1 MYKLLVKFPSRNRP
15 EKFKTRLNEYI
26 GACSGKH
33 QVRFVISMDEDDE
46 TMNTDDIKKF
56 LDELKSNQGVD
67 LVYHYGDSKTK
78 IEACNA
84 DMDGETFDVLL
95 LISDDMVLQQT
106 NYDDIIYEAFQETF
120 PDYSGGIKF
129 SDGLRRDVLMTLP
142 IIGRKIYEKWGYI
155 YNPEYTSIYC
165 DTEQTE
171 VLYRMKKFAVSDMC
185 LAKHEWTSE
194 PFDELHARNEN
205 RQMYEKDGAVFEARK
220 TRNFDL

>member
-84 DMDGETFDVLL
+84 NLEGESADVLM
-95 LISDDMVLQQT
+95 LISDDMIPQMA
-106 NYDDIIYEAFQETF
+106 NYDEIIFDAYADTY
-120 PDYSGGIKF
+120 PDFDGGIKLLATEILVRPVHF
-129 SDGLRRDVLMTLP
+129 EGIRDTL
-142 IIGRKIYEKWGYI
+142 
-155 YNPEYTSIYC
+155 
-165 DTEQTE
+165 
-171 VLYRMKKFAVSDMC
+171 
-185 LAKHEWTSE
+185 
-194 PFDELHARNEN
+194 
-205 RQMYEKDGAVFEARK
+205 
-220 TRNFDL
+220 